1 MLLAGV
7 PLEQVSILL
16 GYKSMKIT
24 EKHYAPLGQSSTR
37 AACCQC
43 RKAWTVLKRR
53 WQEVWP
59 EATAEGE
66 DCLKR
71 RKSTTQIQLAHR
83 SLLCTRRRT
92 ISGTLK
98 CSVATLVASFVG
110 SPLNHTG
117 LSFEDPAYGFL
128 AQSPEQGKTASDG
141 PCNACGRPVV
151 PMPFFLTICFQ
162 GRKVFTATRSLDEQI
177 IARPFGYPSP
187 KELKRGRATVRQ
199 RGMRVNPCA

>member
-1 MLLAGV
+1 MFRDTFTVEMLLAGV

-16 GYKSMKIT
+16 GYKSIKIT

-92 ISGTLK
+92 ISGTPQM
-98 CSVATLVASFVG
+98 FG
-110 SPLNHTG
+110 SH
-117 LSFEDPAYGFL
+117 
-128 AQSPEQGKTASDG
+128 
-141 PCNACGRPVV
+141 ACGEFRWKPTESHRALV
-151 PMPFFLTICFQ
+151 
-162 GRKVFTATRSLDEQI
+162 RRSCVRFSGSE
-177 IARPFGYPSP
+177 P
-187 KELKRGRATVRQ
+187 RAGKNCLRWTVQ
-199 RGMRVNPCA
+199 RLWTVSCAYAFIPHDLFSRTEGLHGN